1 MPITARQVLR
11 ASVTSTDASIGT
23 WNQIDPGHFDEGSSR
38 HLESRIAT
46 RACPTVDRCDPS
58 VLTPAR
64 FKVAT
69 LAGDNSWV
77 AGVELAIAS
86 EPPARR
92 PRIWG
97 RRPPGVDPSHPEL

>member
-1 MPITARQVLR
+1 ML
-11 ASVTSTDASIGT
+11 STDRCG
-23 WNQIDPGHFDEGSSR
+23 
-38 HLESRIAT
+38 LIALGET
-46 RACPTVDRCDPS
+46 NGRLRLGLAALVVDR
-58 VLTPAR
+58 LAPAR
-64 FKVAT
+64 SAHREGLEHPEEPLCRHGSK
-69 LAGDNSWV
+69 AGDNSWV